1 MFLCIITS
9 ILFFPYISHN
19 YKENNNTTW
28 CPLSRTY
35 IAVIFQYADIQM
47 ALEMMC
53 AERCMCMPCSSKLK
67 AQTSKPT
74 SSLSLNIYI
83 YNRTTWLNMTSE
95 ILLQSIY
102 LNSQSRWKKKKE
114 KLGVWKFVLAQGL
127 LSHVRLCKLFL
138 YKLWL
143 AKKVTETI
151 VSVSVS
157 LPSCLLSASTLLLQ

>member
-1 MFLCIITS
+1 MSPLQDIYSCYIPICRHS
-9 ILFFPYISHN
+9 NGPWDDVCRKVHVHALLF
-19 YKENNNTTW
+19 
-28 CPLSRTY
+28 
-35 IAVIFQYADIQM
+35 
-47 ALEMMC
+47 
-53 AERCMCMPCSSKLK
+53 K